1 MILAAASA
9 LMIAILACG
18 SALRAVHLFGGT
30 HAEGILYY
38 ALGEGKELTAILFLL
53 LAVPIAMHLLQND
66 PRNYVVLKDE
76 RGVRW
81 LANGTF
87 GTSRWMSEKEAE
99 QVFRVGDIHKTTD
112 FTTIYGQL
120 SEHGEKT
127 VSYRRSK
134 FADELQ
140 NVFIVGSP
148 GSGKS
153 RCYVRTELINS
164 ILRGDSFIATDPS
177 GELYAT
183 LSEWCRGRGVDVKV
197 LNLKDFEHSDCW
209 DCLAE
214 TVDPETGRMDGQSMM
229 EFVTT
234 YVCNMTTDGQKM
246 DDFWYT
252 MTILYLEQ
260 ACALAAWNHETRVIS
275 DLSMLYRK
283 VAETLPEYSEQAQ
296 LFIDTAPSIR
306 ALQKIIL
313 DTASRTHY
321 SINEIRR
328 LFDEIEESAP
338 PFHIAEVHRLLL
350 HYDEIEKAYHPLSGK
365 SAIPSNNMGMIAY
378 LSAHQESA
386 EQKGRSTILTSA
398 ITGTL
403 GKLTLLT
410 DQRLSYI
417 LSEKGIRLAEV
428 NQHPCAYFL
437 VPSEDT
443 PDLRSITGLF
453 FSFLLKKAQANYDRA
468 ENDAFAHGTKNPILD
483 LTVMLDEFNT
493 LGVIGS
499 SPSVFATFMAN
510 SRKRHLHTCII
521 VQNMTQVPALYGKE
535 NAVTITQSCIDVT
548 ILLAS
553 NDPETSENISAMT
566 GIGTVQNES
575 HTRAAGFADA
585 VQGQDYRSGQIGRF
599 VMTPDEVSRFKKE
612 RGVLVIKA
620 GERPLQLKRFHY
632 TEHPFFK
639 EVTARKAALEDL
651 EPLSRRRNR
660 EKKRPDWP
668 EILMKIDSL
677 IPADRKT
684 DERRTSSQSEGQ
696 DSEEL
701 QHSKEEG
708 ALVEEADLLDSEEAV
723 PDVIENR
730 PGDPEEAGQKPK
742 AAKTSGTSISSEHS
756 EEKRTASR
764 KAGGGSRRRKRAES
778 SPPRKEAKIRTRSS
792 SRLYE

>member
-1 MILAAASA
+1 MKQKRMKTVIVSCATALLAAVVASGT
-9 LMIAILACG
+9 LLRGMHLLAG
-18 SALRAVHLFGGT
+18 NDPK
-30 HAEGILYY
+30 GIFHY
-38 ALGEGKELTAILFLL
+38 ALSEGKGLTAILFLI
-53 LAVPIAMHLLQND
+53 LAGIFLAAVLRND
-66 PRNYVVLKDE
+66 PRNYVVQKDE
-76 RGVRW
+76 RGVNW

-87 GTSRWMSEKEAE
+87 GTSRWMSEQEAE
-99 QVFRVGDIHKTTD
+99 QVFRVEDIRKTTD

-127 VSYRRSK
+127 VSYRRSNY
-134 FADELQ
+134 ADELQ

-164 ILRGDSFIATDPS
+164 ILRGDSFIATDPA

-183 LSEWCRGRGVDVKV
+183 LAEWCRSRGVDVKV

-234 YVCNMTTDGQKM
+234 YVCNMTSDGQKM

-283 VAETLPEYSEQAQ
+283 TAESLPEYFENAQ
-296 LFIDTAPSIR
+296 LFENTAPSIR

-313 DTASRTHY
+313 DAAKRTGY
-321 SINEIRR
+321 SESGIRALFEEI
-328 LFDEIEESAP
+328 DASAP

-386 EQKGRSTILTSA
+386 EQKGKSTILTSA

-417 LSEKGIRLAEV
+417 LSEKGIRLSEV

-437 VPSEDT
+437 IPSEDT

-566 GIGTVQNES
+566 GVGTVQNES
-575 HTRAAGFADA
+575 HNSAAGFMDA
-585 VQGQDYRSGQIGRF
+585 VQGQDYRSGQTGRF

-612 RGVLVIKA
+612 RGVLVMKA
-620 GERPLQLKRFHY
+620 GERPLKLKRFDY
-632 TEHPFFK
+632 TEHPFYA

-651 EPLSRRRNR
+651 EPLSARRMRQ
-660 EKKRPDWP
+660 KPRPEWP
-668 EILMKIDSL
+668 EILEKIDTL
-677 IPADRKT
+677 IPAENPCTFPKAEDAEKNR
-684 DERRTSSQSEGQ
+684 
-696 DSEEL
+696 SEEPVEDTL
-701 QHSKEEG
+701 
-708 ALVEEADLLDSEEAV
+708 LEEADLLEGSGVDSKETGEAEGSWAVNPEVLKEEAV
-723 PDVIENR
+723 QKT
-730 PGDPEEAGQKPK
+730 EAEGIR
-742 AAKTSGTSISSEHS
+742 TSS
-756 EEKRTASR
+756 
-764 KAGGGSRRRKRAES
+764 KAGVGSRRRRQADRQAERRQ
-778 SPPRKEAKIRTRSS
+778 PRIRSRSS

>member
-18 SALRAVHLFGGT
+18 SALRSVHLFGGT

-234 YVCNMTTDGQKM
+234 YVCNMTSDGQKM

-283 VAETLPEYSEQAQ
+283 TAESLPEYSENAQ
-296 LFIDTAPSIR
+296 LFENTAPSIR

-313 DTASRTHY
+313 DAAKRTGY
-321 SINEIRR
+321 SESEIRA
-328 LFDEIEESAP
+328 LFEEIDASAP

-386 EQKGRSTILTSA
+386 EQKGKSTILTSA

-417 LSEKGIRLAEV
+417 LSEKGIRLSEV

-437 VPSEDT
+437 IPSEDT

-566 GIGTVQNES
+566 GVGTVQNES
-575 HTRAAGFADA
+575 HNSAAGFMDA
-585 VQGQDYRSGQIGRF
+585 VQGQDYRSGQTGRF

-612 RGVLVIKA
+612 RGVLVMKA
-620 GERPLQLKRFHY
+620 GERPLKLKRFDY
-632 TEHPFFK
+632 TEHPFYA

-651 EPLSRRRNR
+651 EPLSARRMRQ
-660 EKKRPDWP
+660 KPRPEWP
-668 EILMKIDSL
+668 EILEKIDTL
-677 IPADRKT
+677 IPAENPCTFPKAEDAEKNR
-684 DERRTSSQSEGQ
+684 
-696 DSEEL
+696 SEEPVEDSL
-701 QHSKEEG
+701 
-708 ALVEEADLLDSEEAV
+708 LEEADLLEGSGADSKETGEAEGSWAVNPEVLKEEAV
-723 PDVIENR
+723 QKIEAEGIR
-730 PGDPEEAGQKPK
+730 
-742 AAKTSGTSISSEHS
+742 TSS
-756 EEKRTASR
+756 
-764 KAGGGSRRRKRAES
+764 KAGVGSRRRRQADRQAERRQ
-778 SPPRKEAKIRTRSS
+778 PRIRSRSS

>member
-53 LAVPIAMHLLQND
+53 LAIPIAMHLLQND

-306 ALQKIIL
+306 ALQTIIL

-321 SINEIRR
+321 SIDEIRR

-386 EQKGRSTILTSA
+386 EQKGRSMILTSA

-417 LSEKGIRLAEV
+417 LSEKGIQLAEV

-620 GERPLQLKRFHY
+620 GERPLKLKRFDY

-651 EPLSRRRNR
+651 EPLSSRRNR

-684 DERRTSSQSEGQ
+684 GERRASSQSEGK

-792 SRLYE
+792 SRLYK

>member
-1 MILAAASA
+1 
-9 LMIAILACG
+9 
-18 SALRAVHLFGGT
+18 
-30 HAEGILYY
+30 
-38 ALGEGKELTAILFLL
+38 
-53 LAVPIAMHLLQND
+53 
-66 PRNYVVLKDE
+66 
-76 RGVRW
+76 
-81 LANGTF
+81 
-87 GTSRWMSEKEAE
+87 MSEQEAE
-99 QVFRVGDIHKTTD
+99 QVFRVEDIRKTTD

-127 VSYRRSK
+127 VSYRRSNY
-134 FADELQ
+134 ADELQ

-164 ILRGDSFIATDPS
+164 ILRGDSFIATDPA

-183 LSEWCRGRGVDVKV
+183 LAEWCRSRGVDVKV

-234 YVCNMTTDGQKM
+234 YVCNMTSDGQKM

-283 VAETLPEYSEQAQ
+283 TAESLPEYSENAQ
-296 LFIDTAPSIR
+296 LFENTAPSIR

-313 DTASRTHY
+313 DAAKRTGY
-321 SINEIRR
+321 SESEIRA
-328 LFDEIEESAP
+328 LFEEIDASAP

-378 LSAHQESA
+378 LSAHHESA
-386 EQKGRSTILTSA
+386 EQKGKSTILTSA

-417 LSEKGIRLAEV
+417 LSEKGIRLSEV

-437 VPSEDT
+437 IPSEDT

-553 NDPETSENISAMT
+553 NDSETSENISAMT
-566 GIGTVQNES
+566 GVGTVQNES
-575 HTRAAGFADA
+575 HNSAAGFMDA
-585 VQGQDYRSGQIGRF
+585 VQGQDYRSGQTGRF

-612 RGVLVIKA
+612 RGVLVMKA
-620 GERPLQLKRFHY
+620 GERPLKLKRFDY
-632 TEHPFFK
+632 TEHPFYA

-651 EPLSRRRNR
+651 EPLSARRMRQ
-660 EKKRPDWP
+660 KPRPEWP
-668 EILMKIDSL
+668 EILEKIDTL
-677 IPADRKT
+677 IPAENPCTFPKAEDAEKNR
-684 DERRTSSQSEGQ
+684 
-696 DSEEL
+696 SEEPVEDTL
-701 QHSKEEG
+701 
-708 ALVEEADLLDSEEAV
+708 LEEADLLEGSGADSKETGEAEDSWAVNPEVLKEEAV
-723 PDVIENR
+723 QKT
-730 PGDPEEAGQKPK
+730 EAEGIR
-742 AAKTSGTSISSEHS
+742 TSS
-756 EEKRTASR
+756 
-764 KAGGGSRRRKRAES
+764 KAGVGSRRRRQADRQAERRQ
-778 SPPRKEAKIRTRSS
+778 PRIRSRSS

>member
-1 MILAAASA
+1 MKQKRMKTVIVSCATALLAAVVASGT
-9 LMIAILACG
+9 LLRGMHLLAG
-18 SALRAVHLFGGT
+18 NDT
-30 HAEGILYY
+30 KGIFHY
-38 ALGEGKELTAILFLL
+38 ALSEGKGLTAILFLILAGIFLAAL
-53 LAVPIAMHLLQND
+53 LRND
-66 PRNYVVLKDE
+66 PRNYVVQKDE
-76 RGVRW
+76 RGVNW

-87 GTSRWMSEKEAE
+87 GTSRWMSEQEAE
-99 QVFRVGDIHKTTD
+99 QVFRVEDIRKTTD

-127 VSYRRSK
+127 VSYRRSNY
-134 FADELQ
+134 ADELQ

-164 ILRGDSFIATDPS
+164 ILRGDSFIATDPA

-183 LSEWCRGRGVDVKV
+183 LAEWCRSRGVDVKV

-234 YVCNMTTDGQKM
+234 YVCNMTSDGQKM

-283 VAETLPEYSEQAQ
+283 TAESLPEYFENAQ
-296 LFIDTAPSIR
+296 LFENTAPSIR

-313 DTASRTHY
+313 DAAKRTGY
-321 SINEIRR
+321 SESEIRA
-328 LFDEIEESAP
+328 LFEEIDASAP

-386 EQKGRSTILTSA
+386 EQKGKSTILTSA

-417 LSEKGIRLAEV
+417 LSEKGIRLSEV

-437 VPSEDT
+437 IPSEDT

-566 GIGTVQNES
+566 GVGTVQNES
-575 HTRAAGFADA
+575 HNSAAGFMDA
-585 VQGQDYRSGQIGRF
+585 VQGQDYRSGQTGRF

-612 RGVLVIKA
+612 RGVLVMKA
-620 GERPLQLKRFHY
+620 GERPLKLKRFDY
-632 TEHPFFK
+632 TEHPFYA

-651 EPLSRRRNR
+651 EPLSARRMRQ
-660 EKKRPDWP
+660 KPRPEWP
-668 EILMKIDSL
+668 EILEKIDTL
-677 IPADRKT
+677 IP
-684 DERRTSSQSEGQ
+684 SENPCTFPKAE
-696 DSEEL
+696 DAEKNRSEEPVEDTL
-701 QHSKEEG
+701 
-708 ALVEEADLLDSEEAV
+708 LEEADLLEGSGADSKETGEAEGSWAVNPEVLKEEAV
-723 PDVIENR
+723 QKT
-730 PGDPEEAGQKPK
+730 EAEGIR
-742 AAKTSGTSISSEHS
+742 TSS
-756 EEKRTASR
+756 
-764 KAGGGSRRRKRAES
+764 KAGVGSRRRRQADRQAERRQ
-778 SPPRKEAKIRTRSS
+778 PRIRSRSS

>member
-1 MILAAASA
+1 M
-9 LMIAILACG
+9 
-18 SALRAVHLFGGT
+18 
-30 HAEGILYY
+30 
-38 ALGEGKELTAILFLL
+38 
-53 LAVPIAMHLLQND
+53 
-66 PRNYVVLKDE
+66 
-76 RGVRW
+76 
-81 LANGTF
+81 
-87 GTSRWMSEKEAE
+87 
-99 QVFRVGDIHKTTD
+99 
-112 FTTIYGQL
+112 
-120 SEHGEKT
+120 
-127 VSYRRSK
+127 
-134 FADELQ
+134 
-140 NVFIVGSP
+140 FIVGSP

-164 ILRGDSFIATDPS
+164 ILRGDSFIATDPA

-183 LSEWCRGRGVDVKV
+183 LAEWCRSRGVDVKV

-234 YVCNMTTDGQKM
+234 YVCNMTSDGQKM

-283 VAETLPEYSEQAQ
+283 TAESLPEYSENAQ
-296 LFIDTAPSIR
+296 LFENTAPSIR

-313 DTASRTHY
+313 DAAKRTSY
-321 SINEIRR
+321 SESGIRALFEEI
-328 LFDEIEESAP
+328 DASAP

-386 EQKGRSTILTSA
+386 EQKGKSTILTSA

-417 LSEKGIRLAEV
+417 LSEKGIRLSEV

-437 VPSEDT
+437 IPSEDT

-566 GIGTVQNES
+566 GVGTVQNES
-575 HTRAAGFADA
+575 HNSAAGFMDA
-585 VQGQDYRSGQIGRF
+585 VQGQDYRSGQTGRF

-612 RGVLVIKA
+612 RGVLVMKA
-620 GERPLQLKRFHY
+620 GERPLKLKRFDY
-632 TEHPFFK
+632 TEHPFYA

-651 EPLSRRRNR
+651 EPLSARRMRQ
-660 EKKRPDWP
+660 KPRPEWP
-668 EILMKIDSL
+668 EILEKIDTL
-677 IPADRKT
+677 IPAENPCTFPKAEDAEKNR
-684 DERRTSSQSEGQ
+684 
-696 DSEEL
+696 SEEPVEDTL
-701 QHSKEEG
+701 
-708 ALVEEADLLDSEEAV
+708 LEEADLLEGSGADSKETGEAEGSWAVNPEVLKEEAV
-723 PDVIENR
+723 QKT
-730 PGDPEEAGQKPK
+730 EAEGIR
-742 AAKTSGTSISSEHS
+742 TSS
-756 EEKRTASR
+756 
-764 KAGGGSRRRKRAES
+764 KAGVGSRRRRQADRQAERRQ
-778 SPPRKEAKIRTRSS
+778 PRIRSRSS

>member
-1 MILAAASA
+1 MKQKRMKTVIVSCATALLAAVVASGA
-9 LMIAILACG
+9 LLRGMHLLAG
-18 SALRAVHLFGGT
+18 NDPK
-30 HAEGILYY
+30 GIIHY
-38 ALGEGKELTAILFLL
+38 ALSEGKGLTAILFLI
-53 LAVPIAMHLLQND
+53 LAGIFLAAVLRND
-66 PRNYVVLKDE
+66 PRNYVVQKDE
-76 RGVRW
+76 RGVNW

-87 GTSRWMSEKEAE
+87 GTSRWMSEQEAE
-99 QVFRVGDIHKTTD
+99 QVFRVEDIRKTTD

-127 VSYRRSK
+127 VSYRRSNY
-134 FADELQ
+134 ADELQ

-164 ILRGDSFIATDPS
+164 ILRGDSFIATDPA

-183 LSEWCRGRGVDVKV
+183 LAEWCRSRGVDVKV

-234 YVCNMTTDGQKM
+234 YVCNMTSDGQKM

-283 VAETLPEYSEQAQ
+283 TAESLPEYSENAQ
-296 LFIDTAPSIR
+296 LFENTAPSIR

-313 DTASRTHY
+313 DAAKRTGY
-321 SINEIRR
+321 SESEIRA
-328 LFDEIEESAP
+328 LFEEIDASAP

-386 EQKGRSTILTSA
+386 EQKGKSTILTSA

-417 LSEKGIRLAEV
+417 LSEKGIRLSEV

-437 VPSEDT
+437 IPSEDT

-566 GIGTVQNES
+566 GVGTVQNES
-575 HTRAAGFADA
+575 HNSAAGFMDA
-585 VQGQDYRSGQIGRF
+585 VQGQDYRSGQTGRF

-612 RGVLVIKA
+612 RGVLVMKA
-620 GERPLQLKRFHY
+620 GERPLKLKRFDY
-632 TEHPFFK
+632 TEHPFYA

-651 EPLSRRRNR
+651 EPLSARRMRQ
-660 EKKRPDWP
+660 KPRPEWP
-668 EILMKIDSL
+668 EILEKIDTL
-677 IPADRKT
+677 IPAENPCTFPKAEDAEKNR
-684 DERRTSSQSEGQ
+684 
-696 DSEEL
+696 SEEPVEDTL
-701 QHSKEEG
+701 
-708 ALVEEADLLDSEEAV
+708 LEEADLLEGSGADSKETGEAEGSWAVNPEVLKEEAV
-723 PDVIENR
+723 QKT
-730 PGDPEEAGQKPK
+730 EAEGIR
-742 AAKTSGTSISSEHS
+742 TSS
-756 EEKRTASR
+756 
-764 KAGGGSRRRKRAES
+764 KAGVGSRRRRQADRQAERRQ
-778 SPPRKEAKIRTRSS
+778 PRIRSRSS

>member
-1 MILAAASA
+1 MKQKRMKTVIVSCATALLAAVVASGT
-9 LMIAILACG
+9 LLRGMHLLAG
-18 SALRAVHLFGGT
+18 NDPK
-30 HAEGILYY
+30 GIFHY
-38 ALGEGKELTAILFLL
+38 ALSEGKGLTAILFLI
-53 LAVPIAMHLLQND
+53 LAGIILAAVLRND
-66 PRNYVVLKDE
+66 PRNYVVQKDE
-76 RGVRW
+76 RGVNW

-87 GTSRWMSEKEAE
+87 GTSRWMSEQEAE
-99 QVFRVGDIHKTTD
+99 QVFRVEDIRKTTD

-127 VSYRRSK
+127 VSYRRSNY
-134 FADELQ
+134 ADELQ

-164 ILRGDSFIATDPS
+164 ILRGDSFIATDPA

-183 LSEWCRGRGVDVKV
+183 LAEWCRSRGIDVKV

-234 YVCNMTTDGQKM
+234 YVCNMTSDGQKM

-283 VAETLPEYSEQAQ
+283 TAESLPEYSENAQ
-296 LFIDTAPSIR
+296 LFENTAPSIR

-313 DTASRTHY
+313 DAAKRTGY
-321 SINEIRR
+321 SESEIRA
-328 LFDEIEESAP
+328 LFEEIDASAP

-386 EQKGRSTILTSA
+386 EQKGKSPILTSA

-417 LSEKGIRLAEV
+417 LSEKGIRLSEV

-437 VPSEDT
+437 IPSEDT

-566 GIGTVQNES
+566 GVGTVQNES
-575 HTRAAGFADA
+575 HNSAAGFMDA
-585 VQGQDYRSGQIGRF
+585 VQGQDYRSGQTGRF

-612 RGVLVIKA
+612 RGVLVMKA
-620 GERPLQLKRFHY
+620 GERPLKLKRFDY
-632 TEHPFFK
+632 TEHPFYA

-651 EPLSRRRNR
+651 EPLSARRMRQ
-660 EKKRPDWP
+660 KPRPEWP
-668 EILMKIDSL
+668 EILEKIDTL
-677 IPADRKT
+677 IPAENPCTFPKAEDAEKNR
-684 DERRTSSQSEGQ
+684 
-696 DSEEL
+696 SEEPVEDTL
-701 QHSKEEG
+701 
-708 ALVEEADLLDSEEAV
+708 LEEADLLEGSGADSKETGEAEGSWAVNPEVLKEEAV
-723 PDVIENR
+723 QKT
-730 PGDPEEAGQKPK
+730 EAEGIRTSPK
-742 AAKTSGTSISSEHS
+742 AGV
-756 EEKRTASR
+756 
-764 KAGGGSRRRKRAES
+764 GSRRRRQADRQAERRQ
-778 SPPRKEAKIRTRSS
+778 PRIRSRSS

>member
-1 MILAAASA
+1 MKQKRMKTVIVSCATALLAAVVASGT
-9 LMIAILACG
+9 LLRGMHLLAG
-18 SALRAVHLFGGT
+18 NDPK
-30 HAEGILYY
+30 GIFHY
-38 ALGEGKELTAILFLL
+38 ALSEGKGLTAILFLI
-53 LAVPIAMHLLQND
+53 LAGIFLAAVLRND
-66 PRNYVVLKDE
+66 PRNYVVQKDE
-76 RGVRW
+76 RGVNW

-87 GTSRWMSEKEAE
+87 GTSRWMSEQEAE
-99 QVFRVGDIHKTTD
+99 RVFRVEDIRKTTD

-127 VSYRRSK
+127 VSYRRSNY
-134 FADELQ
+134 ADELQ

-164 ILRGDSFIATDPS
+164 ILRGDSFIATDPA

-183 LSEWCRGRGVDVKV
+183 LAEWCRSRGVDVKV

-234 YVCNMTTDGQKM
+234 YVCNMTSDGQKM

-283 VAETLPEYSEQAQ
+283 TAESLPEYSENAQ
-296 LFIDTAPSIR
+296 LFEKTAPSIR

-313 DTASRTHY
+313 DAAKRTGY
-321 SINEIRR
+321 SESGIRALFEEI
-328 LFDEIEESAP
+328 DASAP

-386 EQKGRSTILTSA
+386 EQKGKSTILTSA

-417 LSEKGIRLAEV
+417 LSEKGIRLSEV

-437 VPSEDT
+437 IPSEDT

-566 GIGTVQNES
+566 GVGTVQNES
-575 HTRAAGFADA
+575 HNSAAGFMDA
-585 VQGQDYRSGQIGRF
+585 GQDYRSGQTGRF

-612 RGVLVIKA
+612 RGVLVMKA
-620 GERPLQLKRFHY
+620 GERPLKLKRFDY
-632 TEHPFFK
+632 TEHPFYA

-651 EPLSRRRNR
+651 EPLSARRMRQ
-660 EKKRPDWP
+660 KPRPEWQ
-668 EILMKIDSL
+668 EILEKIDTL
-677 IPADRKT
+677 IPAENPCTFPKAEDAEKNR
-684 DERRTSSQSEGQ
+684 
-696 DSEEL
+696 SEEPVEDTL
-701 QHSKEEG
+701 
-708 ALVEEADLLDSEEAV
+708 LEEADLLEGSGADSKETGEAEGSWAVNPEVLKEEAV
-723 PDVIENR
+723 QKT
-730 PGDPEEAGQKPK
+730 EAEGIR
-742 AAKTSGTSISSEHS
+742 TSS
-756 EEKRTASR
+756 
-764 KAGGGSRRRKRAES
+764 KAGVGSRRRRQADRQAERRQ
-778 SPPRKEAKIRTRSS
+778 PRIRSRSS

>member
-321 SINEIRR
+321 SIDEIRR

-453 FSFLLKKAQANYDRA
+453 FSFLLKEAQANYDRA

-620 GERPLQLKRFHY
+620 GERPLKLKRFDY

-651 EPLSRRRNR
+651 EPLSSRRNR

-684 DERRTSSQSEGQ
+684 DERRTSFQSEGQ

-708 ALVEEADLLDSEEAV
+708 ALVEEADLLDREEAV

-730 PGDPEEAGQKPK
+730 PGDPEEAGQKLK

-778 SPPRKEAKIRTRSS
+778 SPPRKEAKVRTRSS

>member
-1 MILAAASA
+1 MKQKRMKTVIVSCATALLAAVVASGT
-9 LMIAILACG
+9 LLRGMHLLAG
-18 SALRAVHLFGGT
+18 NDPKGFFH
-30 HAEGILYY
+30 Y
-38 ALGEGKELTAILFLL
+38 ALSEGKGLTAILFLI
-53 LAVPIAMHLLQND
+53 LAGIFLAAVLRND
-66 PRNYVVLKDE
+66 PRNYVVQKDE
-76 RGVRW
+76 RGVNW

-87 GTSRWMSEKEAE
+87 GTSRWMSEQEAE
-99 QVFRVGDIHKTTD
+99 QVFRVEDIRKTTD

-127 VSYRRSK
+127 VSYRRSNY
-134 FADELQ
+134 ADELQ

-164 ILRGDSFIATDPS
+164 ILRGDSFIATDPA

-183 LSEWCRGRGVDVKV
+183 LAEWCRSRGVDVKV

-234 YVCNMTTDGQKM
+234 YVCNMTSDGQKM

-260 ACALAAWNHETRVIS
+260 ACALAAWSHETRVIS

-283 VAETLPEYSEQAQ
+283 TAESLPEYSENAQ
-296 LFIDTAPSIR
+296 LFENTAPSIR

-313 DTASRTHY
+313 DAAKRTGY
-321 SINEIRR
+321 SESEIRA
-328 LFDEIEESAP
+328 LFEEIDASAP

-386 EQKGRSTILTSA
+386 EQKGKSTILTSA

-417 LSEKGIRLAEV
+417 LSEKGIRLSEV

-437 VPSEDT
+437 IPSEDT

-553 NDPETSENISAMT
+553 NDSETSENISAMT
-566 GIGTVQNES
+566 GVGTVQNES
-575 HTRAAGFADA
+575 HNSAAGFMDA
-585 VQGQDYRSGQIGRF
+585 VQGQDYRSGQTGRF

-612 RGVLVIKA
+612 RGVLVMKA
-620 GERPLQLKRFHY
+620 GERPLKLKRFDY
-632 TEHPFFK
+632 TEHPFYA

-651 EPLSRRRNR
+651 EPLSARRMRQ
-660 EKKRPDWP
+660 KPRPEWP
-668 EILMKIDSL
+668 EILEKIDTL
-677 IPADRKT
+677 IPAENPCTFPKAEDAEKNR
-684 DERRTSSQSEGQ
+684 
-696 DSEEL
+696 SEEPVEDPL
-701 QHSKEEG
+701 
-708 ALVEEADLLDSEEAV
+708 LEEADLLEGSGADSKETGEAEGSWAVNPEVLKEEAV
-723 PDVIENR
+723 QKT
-730 PGDPEEAGQKPK
+730 EAEGIR
-742 AAKTSGTSISSEHS
+742 TSS
-756 EEKRTASR
+756 
-764 KAGGGSRRRKRAES
+764 KAGVGSRRRRQADRQAERRQ
-778 SPPRKEAKIRTRSS
+778 PRIRSRSS